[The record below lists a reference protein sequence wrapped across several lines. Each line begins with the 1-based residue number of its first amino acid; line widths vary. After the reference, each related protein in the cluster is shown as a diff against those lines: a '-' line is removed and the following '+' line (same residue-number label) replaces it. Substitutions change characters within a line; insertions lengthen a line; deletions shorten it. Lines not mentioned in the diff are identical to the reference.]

1 MVTKKT
7 AKKTGIKK
15 TATPAAAVAKG
26 EIRQTNIRKLR
37 ERSRLTLEE
46 LAVLTGLD
54 PTTVS
59 KHQNAN
65 RGIDEDALK
74 RYARVFKCS
83 SYEIFVQ
90 PEIEDTYDGDTWAI
104 YSPGSSNAV

>member
-1 MVTKKT
+1 MTVKKKQPT
-7 AKKTGIKK
+7 PSKKI
-15 TATPAAAVAKG
+15 ATPAAAIAKG
-26 EIRQTNIRKLR
+26 EIRQTNIKKLR

-65 RGIDEDALK
+65 RGIDEEALK

-83 SYEIFVQ
+83 SYEIFVS
-90 PEIEDTYDGDTWAI
+90 PEVEDTYNGEQWSAYI
-104 YSPGSSNAV
+104 PGTAQ